1 MLHIVGS
8 EERANSQEWL
18 KKKLDDKYS
27 HHVVFGQS
35 EGNATMICLQNMVDY
50 LVTEEWYN
58 QRMSDAEDGA
68 ERIKKLQ

>member
-1 MLHIVGS
+1 MF
-8 EERANSQEWL
+8 A
-18 KKKLDDKYS
+18 
-27 HHVVFGQS
+27 QS
-35 EGNATMICLQNMVDY
+35 EGNATMICLQYMVDY